1 MNNDNVI
8 HTVLVILAIL
18 IWLLLWG
25 LAVVSILRRPG
36 VSGFE
41 RGVWITVAIIF
52 PFLGPLV
59 WAIWGRNRARA
70 EVKP

>member
-1 MNNDNVI
+1 VNNDNVV
-8 HTVLVILAIL
+8 HTVFLLLGIL
-18 IWLLLWG
+18 IWLLWG
-25 LAVVSILRRPG
+25 LAAMSILRRPG

-59 WAIWGRNRARA
+59 WAVWGRNRARA